1 MEELSSHALPLMWDD
16 VSNVAQLESI
26 AVMCYN
32 RVIMNIIF
40 LIFLEVMSLGLSL
53 RFQVARGIHLMVK
66 EANSWGFHLVLF
78 LFYFPKFA
86 ITLTVLKF

>member
-32 RVIMNIIF
+32 RVIMNI
-40 LIFLEVMSLGLSL
+40 LIFLKVYMSSGLSL
-53 RFQVARGIHLMVK
+53 RFQVARGIHLTIK
-66 EANSWGFHLVLF
+66 EANS
-78 LFYFPKFA
+78 
-86 ITLTVLKF
+86 

>member
-32 RVIMNIIF
+32 RVIINIIF
-40 LIFLEVMSLGLSL
+40 LIFLQVMSSGLSL
-53 RFQVARGIHLMVK
+53 RFHVARGIHLMVK
-66 EANSWGFHLVLF
+66 EANR
-78 LFYFPKFA
+78 
-86 ITLTVLKF
+86 